1 MSEFWLR
8 EIKVNVAGLE
18 FIYPDIEI
26 QFRMEFDDTD
36 DPDIAVVEL
45 YNLKRETENK
55 IKKGEQ
61 LILSAG
67 YQGDIGTVIAGE
79 IAEVYSRMEGVDRIC
94 EIEVVDATEAFLR
107 QRISKTYK
115 EGITASQVLADVLD
129 KTGLEIGAINLPDDV
144 TYDNGRTVD
153 GRLKEV
159 ARQIVDDGGGKLYIN
174 NGTIFAVPKD
184 FGQDV
189 GVFISKESG
198 LLHSPTRVDSDD
210 AEWDIES
217 LLNYRIRAGAKVK
230 VESETANGLYRVIK
244 GEHRSGGGEHSTR
257 IEVAEA

>member
-1 MSEFWLR
+1 MEFWLR
-8 EIKVNVAGLE
+8 EIKVNTAGKE
-18 FIYPDIEI
+18 FVYPDIEI
-26 QFRMEFDDTD
+26 QFRVEFDDTY
-36 DPDIAVVEL
+36 DPDLAVVEL
-45 YNLKRETENK
+45 YNLKRETENS

-79 IAEVYSRMEGVDRIC
+79 ITEVYSRMEGVDRIC
-94 EIEVVDATEAFLR
+94 EIEVVDATEAFLK

-115 EGITASQVLADVLD
+115 EGIKASQVLNDVLA
-129 KTGLEIGAINLPDDV
+129 KTGLEVGAIELPEDI
-144 TYDNGRTVD
+144 TYTNGRTVD

-159 ARQIVDDGGGKLYIN
+159 ARQIVNDGGAKLYIN

-189 GVFISKESG
+189 GVYISKESG
-198 LLHSPTRVDSDD
+198 LLHSPTRVDSDE

-217 LLNYRIRAGAKVK
+217 LLNYRIRAGTKVK
-230 VESETANGLYRVIK
+230 VESETANGVFRVIK
-244 GEHRSGGGEHSTR
+244 GEHRSAAGEHSTR
-257 IEVAEA
+257 IEVAE

>member
-1 MSEFWLR
+1 MEFWIR
-8 EIKVNVAGLE
+8 EIKVNVVGLE
-18 FIYPDIEI
+18 FIYPDDIEI
-26 QFRMEFDDTD
+26 QFRVEFDDTD

-45 YNLKRETENK
+45 YNLKRETENS

-79 IAEVYSRMEGVDRIC
+79 IAEVHSRMEGVDRIC
-94 EIEVVDATEAFLR
+94 EIEVVDATEDFLKR
-107 QRISKTYK
+107 RISKTYK
-115 EGITASQVLADVLD
+115 EGTRASQVLSDVLSM
-129 KTGLEIGAINLPDDV
+129 TGLEIGSIDLPNDV
-144 TYDNGRTVD
+144 TYTNGRTVD

-159 ARQIVDDGGGKLYIN
+159 ARQLASDGGTKLYIN

-189 GVFISKESG
+189 GVLLNKESG
-198 LLHSPTRVDSDD
+198 LLHSPTRIDSDD
-210 AEWDIES
+210 AEWEVEA

-230 VESETANGLYRVIK
+230 VESETANGVFRVIK

-257 IEVAEA
+257 IEVAE